1 MKPAQYAKNRGL
13 VGTDDDPELQG
24 QLAECTGRPEINA
37 FGAHLVNAEDR
48 ELNTIWG
55 VETMKKR
62 LEEGYKKEI
71 LKKFVHERNPTGGV
85 TNQLKKGKQVE

>member
-1 MKPAQYAKNRGL
+1 
-13 VGTDDDPELQG
+13 
-24 QLAECTGRPEINA
+24 
-37 FGAHLVNAEDR
+37 
-48 ELNTIWG
+48 LNTIWG